1 MPLFRTNVIIEQQID
16 EFLDQVAEGALVYRA
31 GVESYLAGDLEDLA
45 MRLQTI
51 DRLES
56 KADTLSKSVE
66 AQLYS
71 HSLIPDHR
79 GDVLGL
85 LENTDNVI
93 DAAKSSLHQFSIEC
107 PVIPEEFRDGY
118 RRLAAASA
126 QAAEAVVIAARTF
139 FRDPDGVKD
148 HLFKVHHWEKDADKL
163 SDGLKRR
170 IFASDLELAH
180 KTQLRYFAN
189 HVEQLSDEAEDV
201 ADRLAIYAIKR
212 NL

>member
-1 MPLFRTNVIIEQQID
+1 MPLFRTSTAIEQQID
-16 EFLDQVAEGALVYRA
+16 EFLDRIAEGALVYRA
-31 GVESYLAGDLEDLA
+31 GVESYLSGDREDFTTRLA
-45 MRLQTI
+45 AI

-56 KADTLSKSVE
+56 EADTLSKSVE

-93 DAAKSSLHQFSIEC
+93 DTAKSSLHQFAIEL
-107 PVIPEEFRDGY
+107 PVIPEEFREGF

-126 QAAEAVVIAARTF
+126 QAAEAVAIAARTF
-139 FRDPDGVKD
+139 FRDPAGVKD

-163 SDGLKRR
+163 SDSLKRAV
-170 IFASDLELAH
+170 FASDLELAH
-180 KTQLRYFAN
+180 KTQLRYFA
-189 HVEQLSDEAEDV
+189 HTVEQVSDEAEEV